1 MGIDNVRY
9 HGWQGKLQ
17 SPWYACE
24 AIVRVA
30 LLQVFRRK
38 SYWVV
43 IALGMFNFL
52 VFWSIIYAVT
62 QFQIPREAQER
73 LLSAFGFSSQP
84 EAGQENGY
92 IMFMQRQSVI
102 VMILLAFSG
111 SLLVGA
117 DFRFNSLPFYLSR
130 RIDRRHYIVG
140 KLLAVGTV
148 VSILTTLPALALF
161 VEYGMFT
168 SSLDYWFDNW
178 QIPIS
183 VIAYG
188 LVMSAVLSILLVTLS
203 AYLQKMA
210 PIAITWSSLF
220 VMLSTMGGYLS
231 RLPGDKNRKLWELID
246 PWNDIRYV
254 GKLCFYAGNR
264 LAGGFASAD
273 ASPYHGVFRDDDQ
286 FTRALYALAILVVA
300 CSIAL
305 VALVRRVR
313 AVEIVN

>member
-17 SPWYACE
+17 SPWVACQ

-62 QFQIPREAQER
+62 QFQIPPEAQDR
-73 LLSAFGFSSQP
+73 LLSAFGFSAQP
-84 EAGQENGY
+84 TAGQENGY
-92 IMFMQRQSVI
+92 IMFMQRQSII

-111 SLLVGA
+111 SLLVGS

-140 KLLAVGTV
+140 KLLAVGAI

-161 VEYGMFT
+161 IEFGMFT
-168 SSLDYWFDNW
+168 SSMDYWLDNW
-178 QIPIS
+178 QIPVS

-188 LVMSAVLSILLVTLS
+188 LVMSAVLSVLLVTLS

-231 RLPGDKNRKLWELID
+231 RLPGDKSMRNWELID
-246 PWNDIRYV
+246 PWRDIRYV

-264 LAGGFASAD
+264 IAGGFSAND
-273 ASPYHGVFRDDDQ
+273 TSPYYGIFRNDDQ
-286 FTRALYALAILVVA
+286 FQRALYALAILVVV
-300 CSIAL
+300 CTFAL

>member
-9 HGWQGKLQ
+9 HGWDGKLRT
-17 SPWYACE
+17 PWIACA
-24 AIVRVA
+24 AIIRVA

-43 IALGMFNFL
+43 IALGMLNFL

-62 QFQIPREAQER
+62 QFQIPREAQDR
-73 LLSAFGFSSQP
+73 LLGAFGFSSEP
-84 EAGQENGY
+84 AAGQENGY
-92 IMFMQRQSVI
+92 IMFMQRQSII

-111 SLLVGA
+111 SLLVGS

-140 KLLAVGTV
+140 KILAVGV
-148 VSILTTLPALALF
+148 IVSLLTTVPALLLF
-161 VEYGMFT
+161 FEYGMFT
-168 SSLDYWFDNW
+168 SSLDYWLDNW
-178 QIPIS
+178 QIPVS

-188 LVMSAVLSILLVTLS
+188 LVMSTVLSVLLVTLS

-220 VMLSTMGGYLS
+220 VMLSTMSGQLS
-231 RLPGDKNRKLWELID
+231 RRAADKDWHLLD
-246 PWNDIRYV
+246 PWRNIRYV
-254 GKLCFYAGNR
+254 GKLCFYAGKR
-264 LAGGFASAD
+264 MVGEVSAAGQNAYYGIFANEDEFQRSLWALLILT
-273 ASPYHGVFRDDDQ
+273 GVC
-286 FTRALYALAILVVA
+286 TLAI
-300 CSIAL
+300 